1 MIYNVLVRR
10 FSGRWVFVPGSTT
23 QAQEVILSKKTQTQN
38 HPTIYLT
45 KTLSLGQIF
54 QNTLV
59 FFLDTQLDFKEHPK
73 NTFNRANKNFGLLR
87 KFQKLLSRISLLA
100 VYKSFIRYLIGYG
113 EVIYD
118 QTCNA
123 SVPFITQKL
132 HFC

>member
-118 QTCNA
+118 QTCNV